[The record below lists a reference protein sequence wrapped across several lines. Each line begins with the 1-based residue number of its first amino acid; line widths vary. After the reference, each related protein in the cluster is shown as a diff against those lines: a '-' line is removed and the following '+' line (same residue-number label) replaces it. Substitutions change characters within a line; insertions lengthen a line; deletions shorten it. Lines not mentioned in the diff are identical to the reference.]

1 MLSSLLRVEIYFHER
16 LSFFNDDDDGSSVR
30 TLTSCWKMAASNGDV
45 KRVAFV
51 PSMNFNT
58 IPYFTQSDVA
68 R

>member
-1 MLSSLLRVEIYFHER
+1 MLSSLLRLEIYFHER
-16 LSFFNDDDDGSSVR
+16 LSFFNDRDDGSVR
-30 TLTSCWKMAASNGDV
+30 TLTSWWKMAASNGDV